1 MSSHDTNLPEN
12 TDTELAPML
21 TTIEARILGAL
32 MEKQLTTP
40 DAYPLTLNSLVLAC
54 NQKTSREPTSNYD
67 PGEVQR
73 CVSSMQDLKWVDV
86 DYGSRAARYGQ
97 RITRVLG
104 VDKATQ
110 ALLTIMLLR
119 GPQTL
124 AELLTRTQRM
134 FDFVNLQGLEEK
146 MEQLCAKTTP
156 FVVHIPRMPGQRED
170 RYMHLL
176 CGKPDLTAIAAMIN
190 STKSS
195 SPAED
200 DRHPALEQ
208 KIENLESCVKRL
220 QQQVKVLMELN
231 GVSEADVEQAA
242 LPGIN
247 YSSV

>member
-1 MSSHDTNLPEN
+1 MSTQDTEQHPEN
-12 TDTELAPML
+12 NIPDSKPML

-54 NQKTSREPTSNYD
+54 NQKTSREPTSNYE

-73 CVSSMQDLKWVDV
+73 CLSAMQDLKWVEV

-110 ALLTIMLLR
+110 ALLNVMLLR

-134 FDFVNLQGLEEK
+134 FEFANLQAVEEK

-156 FVVHIPRMPGQRED
+156 VVVHIPRMLGQRED

-176 CGKPDLTAIAAMIN
+176 CGKPDLTAIAAMTN

-195 SPAED
+195 SPVED
-200 DRHPALEQ
+200 DRIPALEQ
-208 KIENLESCVKRL
+208 KIENLEGQVKRL

-231 GVSEADVEQAA
+231 GVSEADIE
-242 LPGIN
+242 
-247 YSSV
+247 

>member
-1 MSSHDTNLPEN
+1 MNTQDTEQSPEN
-12 TDTELAPML
+12 NIPDSKPML

-54 NQKTSREPTSNYD
+54 NQKTSREPTSNYE

-73 CVSSMQDLKWVDV
+73 CLSAMQDLKWVEV

-110 ALLTIMLLR
+110 ALLNVMLLR

-134 FDFVNLQGLEEK
+134 FEFANLQAVEEK

-156 FVVHIPRMPGQRED
+156 VVVHIPRMPGQRED

-176 CGKPDLTAIAAMIN
+176 CGKPDLTAIAAMTN

-195 SPAED
+195 SPVED
-200 DRHPALEQ
+200 DRIPALEQ
-208 KIENLESCVKRL
+208 KIESLEGQVKRL
-220 QQQVKVLMELN
+220 QQQVTVLMELN
-231 GVSEADVEQAA
+231 GVSETDIE
-242 LPGIN
+242 
-247 YSSV
+247 

>member
-1 MSSHDTNLPEN
+1 MSTQ
-12 TDTELAPML
+12 DTEQENNIPDSKPML
-21 TTIEARILGAL
+21 TAIEARILGAL

-54 NQKTSREPTSNYD
+54 NQKTSREPTSNYE

-73 CVSSMQDLKWVDV
+73 CLSAMQDLKWIEV

-97 RITRVLG
+97 RITRVLS

-110 ALLTIMLLR
+110 ALLNVMLLR

-134 FDFVNLQGLEEK
+134 FEFASLQAVEEK

-156 FVVHIPRMPGQRED
+156 VVVHIPRMLGQRED

-176 CGKPDLTAIAAMIN
+176 CGKPDLTAIAAMTN

-195 SPAED
+195 SPVED
-200 DRHPALEQ
+200 DRIPALEQ
-208 KIENLESCVKRL
+208 KIEHLEGQVKRL

-231 GVSEADVEQAA
+231 GVSEADIE
-242 LPGIN
+242 
-247 YSSV
+247 

>member
-1 MSSHDTNLPEN
+1 MNTQDTEPQENNN
-12 TDTELAPML
+12 TDSEPML

-54 NQKTSREPTSNYD
+54 NQKTSREPTSNYE

-73 CVSSMQDLKWVDV
+73 CVGAMQDNKWIEV

-110 ALLTIMLLR
+110 ALLAIMLLR

-124 AELLTRTQRM
+124 SELLTRTQRM
-134 FDFVNLQGLEEK
+134 FDFATLQGLEEK

-156 FVVHIPRMPGQRED
+156 VVVHIPRMFGQRED

-176 CGKPDLTAIAAMIN
+176 CGKPDLTAIAAMTN
-190 STKSS
+190 STKAS

-200 DRHPALEQ
+200 DRTPALEQ
-208 KIENLESCVKRL
+208 KINNLEGEVKRL

-231 GVSEADVEQAA
+231 GVSEADIE
-242 LPGIN
+242 
-247 YSSV
+247 